1 VVLLPV
7 NPDASARRIQAAV
20 AAAAGGRVGVVVTDT
35 HGRAFRR
42 GLVNVA
48 IGVAGFRAVIDHRG
62 ETDRTGRVLVAT
74 DQGLADELA
83 AAAGVYL
90 GKGSGTPAVVVSG
103 VETPWAPGSAAEL
116 VRDPEH
122 DLFRT

>member
-7 NPDASARRIQAAV
+7 DPDASARRIQAAV

-62 ETDRTGRVLVAT
+62 ERDRTGRVLVAT
-74 DQGLADELA
+74 DQGIADELA

-90 GKGSGTPAVVVSG
+90 GKGSGTPVVVASG

>member
-1 VVLLPV
+1 M
-7 NPDASARRIQAAV
+7 
-20 AAAAGGRVGVVVTDT
+20 VTDT

-62 ETDRTGRVLVAT
+62 ERDRDGRVLVAT
-74 DQGLADELA
+74 DQAIADELA

-90 GKGSGTPAVVVSG
+90 GKGSRHPGGGGVGGRRPAG
-103 VETPWAPGSAAEL
+103 PGRRRGAGA
-116 VRDPEH
+116 RPGA
-122 DLFRT
+122 